1 MPRPLAN
8 MITLSIDGR
17 EIQAPENAMLAD
29 AAKLADVE
37 IPVFCYEPK
46 LGAPVG
52 ACRMCL
58 VEIEGIPKLQT
69 ACSTA
74 VKDGMVVHTRSER
87 AVVAQQAVVEFLLI
101 NHPLDCP
108 VCDKGGECPLQ
119 DITFGWGGGHS
130 RFIEPKRH
138 FRKPLELSPLIA
150 IDRERCILCYRCV
163 RFAQEISEDYQL
175 ILLERGA
182 HSFVGTFD
190 GHPYVAPFS
199 GNIIELCPVGAL
211 TSRAYRFRARPWEIE
226 GAGTLCTLCPAQ
238 CNVTLTVRDERVLRV
253 LTREHH
259 EVDDGWLCDKGRFA
273 YQATHADQR
282 ITAPMIRDGGELRE
296 VSWERALSEA
306 AAGLRRAGA
315 RTAALAGG
323 GASNEEGL
331 LLARLLRETLGSPH
345 LDSRPAGAAAVSLD
359 EWRALSAPALAAA
372 VADLEFAHAVLV
384 LDCEPVDDAPILE
397 LRIRKGVRRHNVKL
411 AVASERPSALDP
423 SAHSLRFAPGRG
435 AELAAALAAELR
447 GEDGAAAAA
456 GAGTSVEQVRA
467 LAAMLREAG
476 EEIVILYGERLLDA
490 GGAGALL
497 ALADALD
504 LATPAGAGLIGIPQA
519 ANGRGLREAG
529 VLAGAGPG
537 LTDAPLPGGHGTP
550 AIAEALRGGELVA
563 LYLLGVDPLRD
574 LPDRRGWEAALEHAT
589 TVIAHAAFLT
599 AGVREHATV
608 VFPAEAAAEKEG
620 TVTHPDGRVQRLRP
634 AIARQGEVRAEWS
647 ILADLSTRLG
657 GASAPAVRSGA
668 MASAM
673 LFEAVPMYAGLTLE
687 ELGGGGVRW
696 PTRPQAAALPAPASA
711 TAANERAAA
720 RPLPG
725 TSGSR
730 LAVGAYRSIWAAPEV
745 AASPALA
752 FLHPRQR
759 VEISPLDARRLKLTD
774 GVEMAVSDE
783 SGAQIHAQVA
793 LRDGVPAGSAFL
805 QSGLESDSAESL
817 RGPTIEIA
825 PLPEPPPQ
833 QPPVAVGEPT
843 ESAEPGAVEG
853 AFA

>member
-1 MPRPLAN
+1 MPRPTPN
-8 MITLSIDGR
+8 TITLSIDGR

-46 LGAPVG
+46 LGQPVG

-74 VKDGMVVHTRSER
+74 VKDGMIVHTQSER
-87 AVVAQQAVVEFLLI
+87 ARVAQQAVVEFLLI

-175 ILLERGA
+175 ILLERGE

-211 TSRAYRFRARPWEIE
+211 TSRPYRFRARPWEIE

-253 LTREHH
+253 LARQHDD
-259 EVDDGWLCDKGRFA
+259 VDDGWLCDKGRFA
-273 YQATHADQR
+273 YQAVHVDER

-296 VSWERALSEA
+296 VGWERALAEA
-306 AAGLRRAGA
+306 SAGLSRAGA

-331 LLARLLRETLGSPH
+331 LLGRLLREGLGSPH
-345 LDSRPAGAAAVSLD
+345 LDSRPAGAVSLD
-359 EWRALSAPALAAA
+359 EWRALSAPALAAT

-397 LRIRKGVRRHNVKL
+397 LRIRKGVRRHHVKL
-411 AVASERPSALDP
+411 LVATDRPSALDP
-423 SAHSLRFAPGRG
+423 SARTLRFAPGRG
-435 AELAAALAAELR
+435 AELAAALAAALR
-447 GEDGAAAAA
+447 GADTDELAGAAGCSADAL
-456 GAGTSVEQVRA
+456 QA
-467 LAAMLREAG
+467 LASVLREAG
-476 EEIVILYGERLLDA
+476 DEVVILYGERLLD
-490 GGAGALL
+490 GGAAGLL

-504 LATPAGAGLIGIPQA
+504 LASHSGAGLIGIPDA

-529 VLAGAGPG
+529 VLPNAGPG
-537 LTDAPLPGGHGTP
+537 LGGPALEGGYDTP
-550 AIAEALRGGELVA
+550 AIAAALTSGELTA
-563 LYLLGVDPLRD
+563 IYLLQLDPLRD
-574 LPDRRGWEAALEHAT
+574 LPDRAAWADALEHAS
-589 TVIAHAAFLT
+589 TVIVHASFLT
-599 AGVREHATV
+599 DAVREHATV

-634 AIARQGEVRAEWS
+634 AIARQGAIRAEWS
-647 ILADLSTRLG
+647 ILAELAARLG
-657 GASAPAVRSGA
+657 TDLGIASGA
-668 MASAM
+668 MASAA
-673 LFEAVPMYAGLTLE
+673 LFDAVPFYAGLTLE
-687 ELGGGGVRW
+687 ELGGRGVRW
-696 PTRPQAAALPAPASA
+696 PTREQAAALPSPSGAAGAAPKPRPAPA
-711 TAANERAAA
+711 A
-720 RPLPG
+720 RGG
-725 TSGSR
+725 TLVLGS
-730 LAVGAYRSIWAAPEV
+730 YRSIWAGPEV

-752 FLHPRQR
+752 FLHPGQR
-759 VEISPLDARRLKLTD
+759 VELSAHDARRLGLTD
-774 GVEMAVSDE
+774 GVEVLVADE
-783 SGAQIHAQVA
+783 TGAQIHARVA
-793 LRDGVPAGSAFL
+793 PRDAVPAGSAFL
-805 QSGLESDSAESL
+805 QRGIAADSANVL
-817 RGPTIEIA
+817 RGSTIEIL
-825 PLPEPPPQ
+825 PIPEPVEPAAETEPDTG
-833 QPPVAVGEPT
+833 PVEKALV
-843 ESAEPGAVEG
+843 
-853 AFA
+853 

>member
-163 RFAQEISEDYQL
+163 RFAQEVSEDYQL

-253 LTREHH
+253 LARQHDD
-259 EVDDGWLCDKGRFA
+259 VDDGWLCDKGRFA
-273 YQATHADQR
+273 YQATHADER

-296 VSWERALSEA
+296 VGWERALSEA

-315 RTAALAGG
+315 RSAALAGA

-331 LLARLLRETLGSPH
+331 LLAGLLRETLGSPH
-345 LDSRPAGAAAVSLD
+345 VDSRPTGSDAATVSLD

-384 LDCEPVDDAPILE
+384 LDCEPVDEAPILE
-397 LRIRKGVRRHNVKL
+397 LRIRKGVRRRHVKL
-411 AVASERPSALDP
+411 AVASERPSALDQ

-435 AELAAALAAELR
+435 AELAAALAAALR
-447 GEDGAAAAA
+447 GEDCAAAAAAA
-456 GAGTSVEQVRA
+456 GTSAEEVGA
-467 LAAMLREAG
+467 LASMLREAG

-490 GGAGALL
+490 GGAGPLL
-497 ALADALD
+497 ALAGALG
-504 LATPAGAGLIGIPQA
+504 LATVDGAGLIGIPAA

-537 LTDAPLPGGHGTP
+537 LTDPPLAGGHGTP
-550 AIAEALRGGELVA
+550 AIAQALRSGELVA
-563 LYLLGVDPLRD
+563 LYMLGVDPLRD
-574 LPDRRGWEAALEHAT
+574 LPDRGGWNEALKHAT

-599 AGVREHATV
+599 EGVREHATV

-634 AIARQGEVRAEWS
+634 AIARQGVVRAEWS
-647 ILADLSTRLG
+647 ILADLAVRLG
-657 GASAPAVRSGA
+657 GERAAGVLSGA
-668 MASAM
+668 MASTM
-673 LFEAVPMYAGLTLE
+673 LFEAVPMYAGMTLE
-687 ELGGGGVRW
+687 ELGGTGVRW

-711 TAANERAAA
+711 PDEHAAANP
-720 RPLPG
+720 RPLAK
-725 TSGSR
+725 TSGAR
-730 LAVGAYRSIWAAPEV
+730 LAAGSYRSIWSAPEV

-759 VEISPLDARRLKLTD
+759 VEISPLDARRLELRD

-793 LRDGVPAGSAFL
+793 VRDGVPAGSAFL
-805 QSGLESDSAESL
+805 QRGLASDSAESL
-817 RGPTIEIA
+817 TGSTIEIA
-825 PLPEPPPQ
+825 PIPDPPA
-833 QPPVAVGEPT
+833 VAVIDERSD
-843 ESAEPGAVEG
+843 SAEPGAVEE